1 MRTRRRILA
10 TMAAAALALLAAAPA
25 TGATTGSDWISVDRA
40 LVNRLGGVNV
50 SGEVSCAGTYAQLM
64 AGQLQYVDE
73 NEQWLPIPTPT
84 ETQLVN
90 ILVNPDNYT
99 VTQPAGRRLMVQ
111 VVHGSSRMHPC
122 YAQYP
127 YEPDGTSW
135 ADLGQIE
142 CRDETTCRWETDRYG
157 YDRVALG
164 PLFDYSPDGKFK
176 AGSLNVDVFAYG
188 SEVVVY
194 DTQTGEWT
202 WYTVP
207 YTPDIY
213 TQRIVKATTY
223 R

>member
-1 MRTRRRILA
+1 
-10 TMAAAALALLAAAPA
+10 MAAAALALLAAAPA
-25 TGATTGSDWISVDRA
+25 TGAAPGGDWISVDRA

-73 NEQWLPIPTPT
+73 NEQWGTVPTPT
-84 ETQLVN
+84 DTQKVT

-99 VTQPAGRRLMVQ
+99 VTQPAGRRLMIQ
-111 VVHGSSRMHPC
+111 VDHGSSRMTPC
-122 YAQYP
+122 YAEQRVM
-127 YEPDGTSW
+127 PDGSLIGFDKCPTD
-135 ADLGQIE
+135 AGP
-142 CRDETTCRWETDRYG
+142 CRWETDRYG

-176 AGSLNVDVFAYG
+176 AGGLNVDVFAYG

-194 DTQTGEWT
+194 DTQTAEWS

-207 YTPDIY
+207 STPDIY
-213 TQRIVKATTY
+213 TQQVVKATTY